1 MFYSKLA
8 RLERL
13 GGDKRSS
20 LFAYVIRDEEK
31 KIFMSLTPVD
41 LQDWM
46 PSTGLFHSPSEGHIN
61 NTSSSL

>member
-1 MFYSKLA
+1 MFCSKLA

-20 LFAYVIRDEEK
+20 LFPFVVSDEEK

-41 LQDWM
+41 QQD
-46 PSTGLFHSPSEGHIN
+46 
-61 NTSSSL
+61 